1 MDQALN
7 FQALSQNLVFGLL
20 VGALYGLVALGLSLV
35 FGVTK
40 FLNVAHGELLMFG
53 GYASFW
59 AFSLLGI
66 DPFLSIPITIIF
78 LSLIGA
84 LLYKLVF
91 SRTVK
96 LPEESKIKNTLLVAF
111 GLSVILQNLA
121 LRFWSAD
128 ERGITTSYFST
139 AFTVMGVRFPISKV
153 AILVVAIVFLIALQL
168 FLKKTYT
175 GKAIRATTQ
184 NWEAASL
191 MGIDIHK
198 VYLLSF
204 SLGAA
209 LAGVAGTLVAINY
222 SIQPSMGLG
231 WTMKALIVMVLGGL
245 GNIPGTIIGGL
256 ILGLTEST
264 TSFFISSNYRE
275 VAGLIL
281 FILVLIFRSQGFFGS
296 KEV

>member
-1 MDQALN
+1 MLEG
-7 FQALSQNLVFGLL
+7 FGQNLVFGIL
-20 VGALYGLVALGLSLV
+20 VGALYGLVALGLSLI

-59 AFSLLGI
+59 AFSLLGL
-66 DPFLSIPITIIF
+66 DPFLTIPITIIF
-78 LSLIGA
+78 LLLIGA

-96 LPEESKIKNTLLVAF
+96 LTDESKIKNSLLVAF

-121 LRFWSAD
+121 LRFWTAD
-128 ERGITTSYFST
+128 ERGITTSYYGD
-139 AFTVMGVRFPISKV
+139 AFTVLGARFPIIRLSS
-153 AILVVAIVFLIALQL
+153 LVVSVVFLIALQL
-168 FLKKTYT
+168 FLGKTYT
-175 GKAIRATTQ
+175 GKAIRATVQ

-198 VYLLSF
+198 VYILSF
-204 SLGAA
+204 AIGAA
-209 LAGVAGTLVAINY
+209 LAGVAGTLVAVNY
-222 SIQPSMGLG
+222 SIQPAMGLG

-245 GNIPGTIIGGL
+245 GSIPGTFVGGI
-256 ILGLTEST
+256 ILGGTEST

-281 FILVLIFRSQGFFGS
+281 FLLVLIFRPQGLFGA
-296 KEV
+296 KES

>member
-1 MDQALN
+1 M
-7 FQALSQNLVFGLL
+7 FQALCQNLVFGLL

-59 AFSLLGI
+59 LFSLLGV
-66 DPFLSIPITIIF
+66 DPFLTIPFTMIF
-78 LSLIGA
+78 LFTIGA
-84 LLYKLVF
+84 VLYKLVF

-128 ERGITTSYFST
+128 ERGITTSYFSNV
-139 AFTVMGVRFPISKV
+139 FTFMSVRFPFSKI
-153 AILVVAIVFLIALQL
+153 ANLVVALVFLLALTL
-168 FLKKTYT
+168 FLKKTYM

-245 GNIPGTIIGGL
+245 GNIPGTIVGGL

-275 VAGLIL
+275 VAGLVL
-281 FILVLIFRSQGFFGS
+281 FLLVLIFRPQGLFGS
-296 KEV
+296 KEG